1 MESHTTCGSPLCL
14 AMMPLKIKDNN
25 MLYIDNGNCTYTEQY
40 NNDIQEYTFI
50 GPCIISNETV
60 KVTVKGDDLFE
71 YRNGA
76 LIQNAFPYLTAQER
90 EWIMSGVY
98 NWDDLF
104 EEE

>member
-1 MESHTTCGSPLCL
+1 
-14 AMMPLKIKDNN
+14 MMPLNIKDNH
-25 MLYIDNGNCTYTEQY
+25 MLYVDNSNCTYIEQY
-40 NNDIQEYTFI
+40 NDGIHEYIFT

-60 KVTVKGDDLFE
+60 KVTVKGGDLFA

-90 EWIMSGVY
+90 EWMMSGIY
-98 NWDDLF
+98 NWSDGYDDLF